1 METPA
6 AVLIYD
12 SECPVCRRAVDWV
25 RANAPSVEAFE
36 FIPCNSLAA
45 RERFPAVTESE
56 CMRAVQLVLRDGTV
70 LAGEKAIPEIFRRL
84 PRWRR
89 FAVLLSLPGAGFL
102 SRIFYRR
109 FAARRHCISAST
121 GRPKR

>member
-25 RANAPSVEAFE
+25 RANASSVETFE

-45 RERFPAVTESE
+45 RERFPAVPESD
-56 CMRAVQLVLRDGTV
+56 CMRAVQLVLQDGTV
-70 LAGEKAIPEIFRRL
+70 LAGGKAIPEIFRRL

-102 SRIFYRR
+102 SRILYRR
-109 FAARRHCISAST
+109 FAAHRYRISAMS
-121 GRPKR
+121 GHIKR